1 MAVSFS
7 PILHLPHSLP
17 SPPPLKSSRTKISAT
32 ASLSSSSSSSSSA
45 SQMDLHNQGRQKFI
59 EFPFVS
65 APHRDLM
72 VNLLSTVE
80 DRLGS
85 HLLPCTLPLDV
96 QHCQNESGS
105 AQASLHIRSGLQS
118 SQVISSIS
126 LLVAQFETLNWFVVL
141 FVICSCATDNSKVL
155 SQCLLL

>member
-17 SPPPLKSSRTKISAT
+17 SLPALKSSRTKISAT
-32 ASLSSSSSSSSSA
+32 GSLSSSSSSA

-72 VNLLSTVE
+72 VNLVSTVE

-126 LLVAQFETLNWFVVL
+126 LVAAKFETLNWFVYL
-141 FVICSCATDNSKVL
+141 FIYS
-155 SQCLLL
+155 LLMRH